1 MGRERPDWMQYPP
14 LAGIL
19 SHSVRDPAAVMN
31 LPDHAFMRG
40 CGRALDGEDVL
51 FLCPTG
57 GVEGAT
63 LAFKAQE
70 LFNHWRVLPDGGW
83 NVTTLPDQLEGISHV
98 VWVLASHS
106 EGADARDGSEDTRNA
121 VVAGFAERCGARL
134 YVLVSESARTVVDVE
149 ARALRFATLEEFST
163 ARQRTAAHGRK
174 RVPASPAAP
183 PAPQGAIDFS
193 LFISKATQDFVGR
206 DWLAA
211 QVDTFLQQHERGY
224 VRIEALPGM
233 GKTAFAANLAR
244 TRRWPHH
251 FNARRVGIVT
261 FEAFLRNVRA
271 QLVTTYSLELRAP
284 AAHDAEHVL
293 FVESMLDDASRQL
306 TARGN
311 RAVIVIDGLDEA
323 EPGPEGSQP
332 LFLPTN
338 LPSGIRIVVLGR
350 PDPFNRLALDQP
362 VLPLTIDPADPE
374 NSRDVRAFLY
384 HAAHGALAAA
394 LAVQGKTAD
403 WFVAAMADAS
413 QGNFM
418 YVRSVVN
425 DILAGSHV
433 VADLGTLVLILAS
446 SAAHRVQDLHDSFA
460 LRPQN
465 LVSSRVVSTGLLPM
479 ASTTLSLSL

>member
-1 MGRERPDWMQYPP
+1 M
-14 LAGIL
+14 
-19 SHSVRDPAAVMN
+19 
-31 LPDHAFMRG
+31 
-40 CGRALDGEDVL
+40 
-51 FLCPTG
+51 
-57 GVEGAT
+57 
-63 LAFKAQE
+63 
-70 LFNHWRVLPDGGW
+70 
-83 NVTTLPDQLEGISHV
+83 
-98 VWVLASHS
+98 
-106 EGADARDGSEDTRNA
+106 
-121 VVAGFAERCGARL
+121 
-134 YVLVSESARTVVDVE
+134 
-149 ARALRFATLEEFST
+149 
-163 ARQRTAAHGRK
+163 
-174 RVPASPAAP
+174 
-183 PAPQGAIDFS
+183 
-193 LFISKATQDFVGR
+193 
-206 DWLAA
+206 
-211 QVDTFLQQHERGY
+211 
-224 VRIEALPGM
+224 RIEALPGM

-284 AAHDAEHVL
+284 AAHDVEHGL

-374 NSRDVRAFLY
+374 NSRDVRAFLH

-394 LAVQGKTAD
+394 LALQGKTAD

-433 VADLGTLVLILAS
+433 VADLGKLPKGLEDYYDRHWQYIERAASQGERWSRLLYPTLCVLTVADAPMT
-446 SAAHRVQDLHDSFA
+446 AAEIDAVLRVGFPDLRELGEST
-460 LRPQN
+460 
-465 LVSSRVVSTGLLPM
+465 VVSALARWGQFLVREPTPAGPAFQIYHKSFQEFLRNKPQISGELARRNA
-479 ASTTLSLSL
+479 ASWLATAVMRAQLAGGAGHA